1 MVRKPEKE
9 EKEEKT
15 INKEKNK
22 ANYPKSLKKTEMEV
36 INKK

>member
-1 MVRKPEKE
+1 MIRKAEKE

-15 INKEKNK
+15 INKEKSK

-36 INKK
+36 INKE